1 MPRKSKY
8 AGGAKKKFVEVGTK
22 LFFENGFEGTSIRNI
37 TDEADCEVGL
47 FYYYYNSKDQL
58 FDEVIDSFF
67 EPYRQDF
74 EEIATEAESNPDKPL
89 FKFFAYMK
97 REVILFREKYAKNM
111 HKTVRWAIREH
122 ALTLIEPYIER
133 IIVKLVEEG
142 AKPRMDAHAMAIFLS
157 HGIGS
162 VILHEDAEW
171 VASVTDELRKTVNL
185 LMGLTEEEAEKM
197 FSPEE

>member
-1 MPRKSKY
+1 
-8 AGGAKKKFVEVGTK
+8 
-22 LFFENGFEGTSIRNI
+22 
-37 TDEADCEVGL
+37 
-47 FYYYYNSKDQL
+47 
-58 FDEVIDSFF
+58 
-67 EPYRQDF
+67 
-74 EEIATEAESNPDKPL
+74 
-89 FKFFAYMK
+89 MK

-142 AKPRMDAHAMAIFLS
+142 AKPRMDTHAMAIFLS

-185 LMGLTEEEAEKM
+185 LMGLTEEEAEEM
-197 FSPEE
+197 FSSEE